1 MKRILLA
8 LLTIILTNCNAI
20 GGDEYVI
27 NGKLNNTTAQ
37 SIYLERISHTEI
49 KMIDSTLLKNGLFTL
64 KGPVEGLGFYR
75 LRIKSNTPQRELF
88 WFLSLNKK
96 ELVQVTLDEKSP
108 MNFTITSNESQKE
121 FQDLVKNFNAQQAE
135 TMQLYQQYNS
145 FAQKDPN
152 SKEAQEIG
160 AQINAKTENFNRYV
174 TGVIQTS
181 KNLMTKYYLYSVMLQ
196 QFQNQPV
203 PDQLTQDIRLF
214 SEKLGKEM
222 PNSNYAMDFQ
232 SIVNNLDA
240 QKRMAEAKTKLDV
253 GALAPDID
261 LVKEDGT
268 KVKLSSF
275 KGKIVLMDFWASW
288 CRPCRMENPN
298 VVAAY
303 NKYKA
308 KGLVILSI
316 SQDQDLA
323 KWKAAIGQDGLIW
336 PTHFSDNLAGGVAS
350 STYDVSYIPKTYL
363 LDKSGKI
370 AAKDLRGLALEAEIE
385 KLTRTK

>member
-1 MKRILLA
+1 MRKILLA
-8 LLTIILTNCNAI
+8 FASTILINCNAI

-27 NGKLNNTTAQ
+27 NGKLNNNTAQ
-37 SIYLERISHTEI
+37 SIFLERISHTEI
-49 KMIDSTLLKNGLFTL
+49 KMIDSSSLKNGLFTL
-64 KGPVEGLGFYR
+64 KGPIDGLGFYR
-75 LRIKSNTPQRELF
+75 LRILTKNAQGELF

-108 MNFTITSNESQKE
+108 MNYSITSNENQKE
-121 FQDLVKNFNAQQAE
+121 FQDLVKNFNAQQSE
-135 TMQLYQQYNS
+135 SMQLFQQYNDL
-145 FAQKDPN
+145 AKKDPN
-152 SKEAQEIG
+152 SKEVQEL
-160 AQINAKTENFNRYV
+160 ATQINAKNENFNKYI
-174 TGVIQTS
+174 TGVIQSS
-181 KNLMTKYYLYSVMLQ
+181 KNLITKYYLYSVMLQ

-203 PDQLTQDIRLF
+203 PEQLSQDIRFF
-214 SEKLGKEM
+214 SEKLTKEL
-222 PNSNYAMDFQ
+222 PNSPYARDFQ
-232 SIVNNLDA
+232 SIIANLDA
-240 QKRMAEAKTKLDV
+240 QKRMAEAKSKLDI
-253 GALAPDID
+253 GAQAPDVD

-303 NKYKA
+303 KKYKD

-316 SQDQDLA
+316 SQDQDLT
-323 KWKAAIGQDGLIW
+323 KWKAAIGQDGLTW
-336 PTHFSDNLAGGVAS
+336 NTHFSDNLAGGVAS

-370 AAKDLRGLALEAEIE
+370 AAKDLRGAALEAELE
-385 KLTRTK
+385 KLIK

>member
-1 MKRILLA
+1 MSFPYKNPISAVQLSGPDSV
-8 LLTIILTNCNAI
+8 LLTDTFGTNFSVSSVGGYMEVWTISDLNFQTFGATGTIQNSGNTIPVNFFKRPVSNISDRIELNSDAISSGRRRIGMLVYVHETDTTYQYQIVNYETLWDNA
-20 GGDEYVI
+20 Y
-27 NGKLNNTTAQ
+27 A
-37 SIYLERISHTEI
+37 
-49 KMIDSTLLKNGLFTL
+49 
-64 KGPVEGLGFYR
+64 
-75 LRIKSNTPQRELF
+75 
-88 WFLSLNKK
+88 
-96 ELVQVTLDEKSP
+96 
-108 MNFTITSNESQKE
+108 
-121 FQDLVKNFNAQQAE
+121 
-135 TMQLYQQYNS
+135 
-145 FAQKDPN
+145 
-152 SKEAQEIG
+152 
-160 AQINAKTENFNRYV
+160 V

-370 AAKDLRGLALEAEIE
+370 AAKDLRGSALEAEIE
-385 KLTRTK
+385 KLTKTK